1 MASTKLL
8 RQALKEL
15 EAAKPAYVE
24 ADKFYNGTFAEPF
37 QSLVMQRLLMSKEVN
52 YKAVLS
58 AVPVDAVVEKLEI
71 VDIQTDDEDVTEAL
85 QGVWKANQMQFV
97 HKSAIRAAEKFGDAY
112 IFVFPEFSEPEGEI
126 EPVLTGFATA
136 YQSPTKVRVFYDD
149 INPAQ
154 KTHAVKRLKFGKK
167 ERAWLYLQN
176 GTIELYETP
185 DDKHDIED
193 FVYVEDV
200 ENPTGGI
207 PFIHLRNDLPY
218 GRPLHEKA
226 YGPQNQ
232 ITKFIVNEVSGSD
245 FNAFPQRYALA
256 KARGSSGGD
265 DIDWS
270 GTDET
275 IPDGEDSPVSNL
287 VSGPG
292 RIWDLSGFDAVGQ
305 FNSADVDQYLKPIAK
320 AVELMAVAT
329 GTPIYYFTA
338 ESVGGGTP
346 SGESIRQR
354 DARLNTKAAWHQQHL
369 DAGFEE
375 LLYMVAA
382 LLYDNIEDLSIS
394 IKWKPIE
401 YVSDTE
407 KLELIGRKIELGIP
421 VAVAFAE
428 GGYDEDTVREW
439 TSGQPNE
446 AELLRRVTLLNTLGD
461 AMQKLGTA
469 AALGL
474 DMSNVNELVTDMLA
488 DISGLRE
495 RGDDGDAPVFRVVS

>member
-15 EAAKPAYVE
+15 EDAKPAYVE
-24 ADKFYNGTFAEPF
+24 ADKFYTGSFVEPF
-37 QSLVMQRLLMSKEVN
+37 QSVVMQRLLGRKEVN

-71 VDIQTDDEDVTEAL
+71 VDIQTDDPEDTAEL

-112 IFVFPEFSEPEGEI
+112 IFVWPEYGETDADVEPL
-126 EPVLTGFATA
+126 LTGVITC
-136 YQSPTKVRVFYDD
+136 YQSPLKVRVFYSDT
-149 INPAQ
+149 NPAQ
-154 KTHAVKRLKFGKK
+154 KTHAVKRIKTGNAKQ
-167 ERAWLYLQN
+167 ERAWLYLED
-176 GTIELYETP
+176 GTIEVYETP
-185 DDKHDIED
+185 ANKNGIED
-193 FVYVEDV
+193 FSYVEDV
-200 ENPTGGI
+200 PNPVGAI

-218 GRPLHEKA
+218 GRPIHEKA

-232 ITKFIVNEVSGSD
+232 LTKFLVNEVSGSD

-256 KARGSSGGD
+256 KTRSASQGGD

-270 GTDET
+270 GSDET
-275 IPDGEDSPVSNL
+275 IPDQDENVVSKL

-292 RIWDLSGFDAVGQ
+292 RIWDLSGFDSVGQ
-305 FNSADVDQYLKPIAK
+305 FSSADVEQYLKPIAK

-338 ESVGGGTP
+338 DSVGGGTP

-354 DARLNTKAAWHQQHL
+354 DARLNTKAEWHQRHL

-375 LLYMVAA
+375 MLYLVAELLFDAP
-382 LLYDNIEDLSIS
+382 EDMSIN

-401 YVSDTE
+401 YVSETE
-407 KLELIGRKIELGIP
+407 KLELVQKKIELGIP

-428 GGYDEDTVREW
+428 AGYDEDTVREW
-439 TSGQPNE
+439 LAGQPND

-474 DMSNVNELVTDMLA
+474 DMSNVNELVTDLLV
-488 DISGLRE
+488 DIAGLRE
-495 RGDDGDAPVFRVVS
+495 SSTEDDAA